1 LRRPGLAVCLYAPL
15 AERGISTRERS
26 LPELALQ
33 FLHREESGVKS
44 WRPISNGGKFFVQF
58 AGHIPHEDSRG
69 RPVHYR
75 SIENARKAADLL
87 NLLARH
93 NAQMLIAKARK
104 ANLAAEPGPAAAE
117 RRPTA

>member
-1 LRRPGLAVCLYAPL
+1 M
-15 AERGISTRERS
+15 
-26 LPELALQ
+26 
-33 FLHREESGVKS
+33 KS
-44 WRPISNGGKFFVQF
+44 WQPISNGGKFFVQF

-69 RPVHYR
+69 RRIHYR

-104 ANLAAEPGPAAAE
+104 ANLAIDHINGDTTDNRLANLRVTTLTGDH
-117 RRPTA
+117 R

>member
-1 LRRPGLAVCLYAPL
+1 
-15 AERGISTRERS
+15 
-26 LPELALQ
+26 
-33 FLHREESGVKS
+33 VKS
-44 WRPISNGGKFFVQF
+44 WQPISNGGKFFVQF
-58 AGHIPHEDSRG
+58 AGHILHEDSRG

-87 NLLARH
+87 NPLARH

-117 RRPTA
+117 PGPAAIDHINGDSTDNRPENLHAVRAAEHRPAAAERQATS